1 MKAIIIEDEKPA
13 SDKLKKLL
21 AEIAPEIELIGE
33 ATTVAAT
40 LDLLSEK
47 GSEVELIF
55 TDIKLKDGLSLEAFK
70 EHPVNVPVIFITAYD
85 NYALEA
91 FRSNGVDYLLKPID
105 REAVEQSIE
114 KLRSLKKS
122 TVVQPANAIEN
133 VLKSYLQKD
142 FKSRFMV
149 KVGEHIRSVKS
160 EDVAFFYAEGR
171 NGFIVTN
178 TRARY
183 VIDYKMETL
192 EGILNPKT
200 FFRVNRTYIINIEAI
215 KDVVIY
221 SVTRLRIIPT
231 VEWPEEIVVSR
242 EKVSA
247 FKDWF
252 NDAG

>member
-13 SDKLKKLL
+13 SDKLKKIL

-33 ATTVAAT
+33 ATTVVAM
-40 LDLLSEK
+40 LELLESK
-47 GSEVELIF
+47 GDEIELIL

-70 EHPVNVPVIFITAYD
+70 KHPVNVPVIFITAYD

-105 REAVEQSIE
+105 RDAVEQSIE
-114 KLRSLKKS
+114 KLRLLKKGA
-122 TVVQPANAIEN
+122 TVQPANAIEN

-142 FKSRFMV
+142 FKNRFMV
-149 KVGEHIRSVKS
+149 KVGEHIRSVKT

-178 TRARY
+178 TKARY

-192 EGILNPKT
+192 EEILNPKS
-200 FFRVNRTYIINIEAI
+200 FFRVNRTYIINIDAI
-215 KDVVIY
+215 KDVLIY
-221 SVTRLRIIPT
+221 SVTRLRIVPT
-231 VEWPEEIVVSR
+231 VDWPEEIVVSR